1 MRILGNVLTFMISL
15 AVGFALV
22 TLASSYVLNQLNPAT
37 PNTTSATTAVYQVKN
52 TVVTVNGDDVTVK
65 TVASN

>member
-1 MRILGNVLTFMISL
+1 MRILGHALEFIISL

-22 TLASSYVLNQLNPAT
+22 TVASSYVLNQLNPTT
-37 PNTTSATTAVYQVKN
+37 PETTSATTAVYQVKN